1 MARSRIAVA
10 VPLVATLVLL
20 CAAGSRAAKPKKYSP
35 EDLIN
40 IFLSPE
46 YSRWLVGPTARIA
59 SRDEV
64 EQFLELMEDE
74 AASDFIER
82 FWKERGEETEWP
94 APPPRVIFEQ
104 RARQADIVYSESASL
119 GRRTDR
125 GTILVL
131 YGSPAQSGFE
141 ISPRRGESPIE
152 VWVYPKDAPEGLDGK
167 TPERYYRF
175 QKRGDV
181 TEFYV
186 PKLR

>member
-1 MARSRIAVA
+1 MARFRRAVA
-10 VPLVATLVLL
+10 VPLLVSLVLL
-20 CAAGSRAAKPKKYSP
+20 CASGTRAAKPKKYSP

-59 SRDEV
+59 SEGEI
-64 EQFLELMEDE
+64 EQFLELMEDD
-74 AASDFIER
+74 AAGEFIER
-82 FWKERGEETEWP
+82 FWEERARGTEWP
-94 APPPRVIFEQ
+94 APPPRAIFER

-125 GTILVL
+125 GMILVL

-152 VWVYPKDAPEGLDGK
+152 VWVYPRDAPKGLDGQ

-175 QKRGDV
+175 QKRGDL